1 MATLQSRNGSH
12 RLLFQYEGKQQAF
25 TIGAVSLTEAR
36 QWKSRVEALLLRI
49 RQRLLEVPEACSIND
64 FILHDGKPPAVTNL
78 TKVRKSTLGELRDA
92 YVKVFSN
99 GAIEANTLATAKIHL
114 AHIETTLGTS
124 FLLPALTLAKLQEH
138 VDRRSKGKAAVAP
151 VTIKKEIDTFR
162 AVWNWG
168 QRNGLVSGV
177 FPCAGLVYAKGD
189 EVLPFM
195 PREEIERRIKAG
207 GDAGT
212 LWECLYLNAAEV
224 SEFLEFAKKANVRD
238 YLYPMLVMAAH
249 TGARRSE
256 LMRCRLEDV
265 DLANAM
271 LTIREKKRARGTR
284 TTRRVPISKLLGEVL
299 AEQMKKQEGKAY
311 LFGDGI
317 IELTDGQAHKAF
329 MRLVED
335 SKWEVLKGFHILRH
349 AFISALCAKGVDQRI
364 IDEFAGH
371 STEQQ
376 RRRYRHL
383 MPQVTRDAI
392 TGVFG

>member
-1 MATLQSRNGSH
+1 MAMLQSRNGSH
-12 RLLFQYEGKQQAF
+12 RVRFRFQGKQQAI

-36 QWKSRVEALLLRI
+36 QWKAKVENLLMRVK
-49 RQRLLEVPEACSIND
+49 QRMLEVPPGCPIEE
-64 FILHDGKPPAVTNL
+64 FLLHDGRPPAVANL
-78 TKVRKSTLGELRDA
+78 TKVRNTTLGELRQA
-92 YVKVFSN
+92 YEKVFSN

-114 AHIETTLGTS
+114 THIEATLGKA

-138 VDRRSKGKAAVAP
+138 VDRRSKGKLAVAP

-168 QRNGLVSGV
+168 QRNALVSGA

-207 GDAGT
+207 GDADT

-224 SEFLEFAKKANVRD
+224 SEFLAFAKKANVRD

-249 TGARRSE
+249 SGARRSE

-317 IELTDGQAHKAF
+317 SELTDGQAHKAF

-335 SKWEVLKGFHILRH
+335 SKWECLKGFHILRH
-349 AFISALCAKGVDQRI
+349 AFISALCSRGVDQRI

-392 TGVFG
+392 AGVFG